1 MRGRWLI
8 ALLVLAGLRAWCAA
22 QAGAP
27 AQAAQRADERARAR
41 AEALKEYAGHYE
53 LEGRVIPITSL
64 EVTAEGGE
72 LWLKPTN
79 VKRRRLLPRSEQ
91 TFDDEVEGT
100 SVTFGRDDEGRIV
113 SLTFRYEGE
122 EFTARRV
129 ELPPPSLKGNTT
141 FRLSGYADAR
151 TVALAGSFNNW
162 SQSQHLFGREGDEWV
177 CRLDLDPGIYTY
189 KLVVD
194 GNWLL
199 DPDNPETQED
209 EAGNVNNV
217 VEVKP

>member
-8 ALLVLAGLRAWCAA
+8 ALLVFAGLRAWCAA

-41 AEALKEYAGHYE
+41 AESLKEYAGHYE
-53 LEGRVIPITSL
+53 LEGRVIPVTSL

-79 VKRRRLLPRSEQ
+79 VKRRRLLPRSGH
-91 TFDDEVEGT
+91 TFADEVEGT
-100 SVTFGRDDEGRIV
+100 PVTFGRDDEGRIV

-141 FRLSGYADAR
+141 FRLRGHADAR

-177 CRLDLDPGIYTY
+177 CRLDLDPGVYTY